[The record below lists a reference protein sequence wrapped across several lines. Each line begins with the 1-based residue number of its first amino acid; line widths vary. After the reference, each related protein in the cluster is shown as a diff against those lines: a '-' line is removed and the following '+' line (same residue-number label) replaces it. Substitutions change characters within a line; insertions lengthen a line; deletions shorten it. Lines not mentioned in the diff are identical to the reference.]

1 VWYFWWCIQQCGH
14 WIFDLIHISLPQ
26 HLVYFLICE
35 HLLSMVSVFLPKV
48 LFIIWLQ
55 ENGSR
60 LVRTILFQT
69 DDLLRISTRT
79 LFIFQ
84 LDYIVHRICLCSK
97 WLISYWTWQYG
108 RLFEAEKRFAKVFSL
123 NSIEIDLMKL
133 SWELIQLN
141 IFNRHFFYLTNMNET
156 IDYCPNRKQKLDPMS
171 KKNKSSLKGCQL
183 CRQELYVIWNEHN
196 GKRYDCRKRIFCR
209 SNFSVF

>member
-1 VWYFWWCIQQCGH
+1 M
-14 WIFDLIHISLPQ
+14 IFLGFRLELFSSFNLI
-26 HLVYFLICE
+26 
-35 HLLSMVSVFLPKV
+35 
-48 LFIIWLQ
+48 
-55 ENGSR
+55 
-60 LVRTILFQT
+60 ILFTEYAFAQSDWFRKVT
-69 DDLLRISTRT
+69 E
-79 LFIFQ
+79 
-84 LDYIVHRICLCSK
+84 K
-97 WLISYWTWQYG
+97 YWIWRYE

-156 IDYCPNRKQKLDPMS
+156 IDYCPNQKQKLDPMT

-196 GKRYDCRKRIFCR
+196 GKRYDCRKEYFSNRASTHEGTSPNDKSLLRWDSSQKRFITWQGFLARSKFSIF
-209 SNFSVF
+209 